1 MSVMS
6 EFLIPTPGGWVRR
19 RDRSEYGRVQ
29 RVIRGN
35 SGVELVVEWQPDRH
49 IRRVLMSDIQ
59 CGLQLG
65 MTVQDVPHSRI
76 RRTLGEGEIV
86 ELRRLGNREQ
96 ALVDF
101 PQTGMRVW
109 LPYENLKQIRGV
121 DHAFA
126 RPRKPDQGDAE
137 RLRLRCLAFAL
148 ELWNENTG
156 ALSHLDIDPLPHQI
170 HLVHQILASGN
181 LNWLIAD
188 DVGLGKTIEVG
199 MLLAAL
205 QQRAVFRRV
214 LIVAPAGLT
223 RQWKDEL
230 HFKFGMSDFQIYGV
244 DFEVNDTRH
253 WRIYNHVIG
262 SIDRLKAEGHKES
275 LLSADPWDIVIF
287 DEAHRLSRRQWGR
300 KLDASDRFR
309 LAAALRQRTD
319 SMLLLSATPHQGMQD
334 KFQAILELIRPEL
347 QDEIERLALNPEILR
362 EMVIRNRKA
371 DVTDAE
377 GNFIFQGKTTHA
389 IEVQPGPEALDFD
402 RSLRRYLV
410 RGYAASKERG
420 RSGIPI
426 GFVMT
431 VYRKLAASSAAA
443 IHRALERRLE
453 RLRAEHALLD
463 YVDEAPD
470 ERFEGE
476 WEERYAGD
484 VHEFFEGEIGML
496 EDLLIKAELLAR
508 SDKKVSS
515 FIDGLLQAVLN
526 ANPDEKILI
535 FTEYRATQECLARAL
550 TARFGPGKVNLIHG
564 SQDQI
569 ARAGEIAHFEDQ
581 GQFLISTEAGGEGIN
596 LQRRCHVM
604 ANFDLP
610 WNPMRLVQRIGR
622 LYRYGQDKRVIVF
635 NVHAS
640 QTLDAEI
647 MEIMYARIGQV
658 VTDMAGLG
666 DEYNENLAEDILGEL
681 ADMLDVEEI
690 LEEALDRGITRTRDR
705 IDDALAKARAAA
717 EKQRE
722 LFEHVTGYDPN
733 EARQELAITSQHVRA
748 FVHGMF
754 KQLGVEINGKHH
766 DGLVWDIRVPERVA
780 EELSSRRT
788 RWRITLDRTWAAAR
802 RDVHMLDLESVLMQL
817 MLRRAKAHAFGG
829 RTAGVALLPGRS
841 LVTAVLRWQN
851 EQGRRMRQEFAMI
864 QTAEDGAI
872 KMNSDEVTAW
882 LLSPA
887 VDGVG
892 LPEHADCERWLSAAG
907 DALDLRLAKLSNQD
921 LHPENRQWTAAAW
934 QAELV
939 TRFGDSAREPGTSE
953 LT

>member
-1 MSVMS
+1 MSVMR
-6 EFLIPTPGGWVRR
+6 EFLSPVPGGWVRR

-29 RVIRGN
+29 KVVPGN
-35 SGVELVVEWQPDRH
+35 SGVDLIVEWHPERR
-49 IRRVLMSDIQ
+49 IRRVPLADVK

-65 MTVQDVPHSRI
+65 MTVQDIPHSRV
-76 RRTLGEGEIV
+76 RRPLGEGDIV

-101 PQTGMRVW
+101 PETGTRVW

-121 DHAFA
+121 NHAFV
-126 RPRKPDQGDAE
+126 RPRKPETGDAE
-137 RLRLRCLAFAL
+137 RFRLRCLAYAL

-170 HLVHQILASGN
+170 HLVHRILASGN

-205 QQRAVFRRV
+205 QQRGVFRRI
-214 LIVAPAGLT
+214 LIVSPAGLT

-230 HFKFGMSDFQIYGV
+230 HFKFAMSDFQIYGV
-244 DFEVNDTRH
+244 DFEVNEPRH
-253 WRIYNHVIG
+253 WRLYNHVIG
-262 SIDRLKAEGHKES
+262 SIDRFKADDHKES
-275 LLSADPWDIVIF
+275 LFSADPWDIVIF

-319 SMLLLSATPHQGMQD
+319 SMLLLSATPHQGMHD
-334 KFQAILELIRPEL
+334 KFQAILELIRPEF
-347 QDEIERLALNPEILR
+347 QDEIDRLALNPEILR

-389 IEVQPGPEALDFD
+389 IEVETGPEALDFD

-453 RLRAEHALLD
+453 RLRAEHASLD
-463 YVDEAPD
+463 HADETPD

-476 WEERYAGD
+476 WEEQYTGD
-484 VHEFFEGEIGML
+484 VHEFFEGAISML
-496 EDLLIKAELLAR
+496 EDLLVKAESLAG
-508 SDKKVSS
+508 SDQKVSS

-526 ANPDEKILI
+526 TNTEEKILI
-535 FTEYRATQECLARAL
+535 FTEYRATQECLAEAL

-564 SQDQI
+564 SQDQV

-622 LYRYGQDKRVIVF
+622 LYRYGQGKRVIVF
-635 NVHAS
+635 NVHAP

-647 MEIMYARIGQV
+647 MEIMYARISQV
-658 VTDMAGLG
+658 VSDMAVLG
-666 DEYNENLAEDILGEL
+666 DEYNENLAEEILGEL

-690 LEEALDRGITRTRDR
+690 LEEAIDRGITRTRDR
-705 IDDALAKARAAA
+705 IDDALARARAAA

-722 LFEHVTGYDPN
+722 LFEHVMGYDPN
-733 EARQELAITSQHVRA
+733 EARQELAITSEHVRA

-754 KQLGVEINGKHH
+754 NQLGVEIIERHH
-766 DGLVWDIRVPERVA
+766 DGLVWDIRIPEEVA
-780 EELSSRRT
+780 EEISSRRT
-788 RWRITLDRTWAAAR
+788 RWRITLDRTWAATR
-802 RDVHMLDLESVLMQL
+802 RDVHMLDLESALMQL
-817 MLRRAKAHAFGG
+817 MLRRAKVHAFGG
-829 RTAGVALLPGRS
+829 RTAGVALLPGRA

-864 QTAEDGAI
+864 QMAEDGATE
-872 KMNSDEVTAW
+872 MNSDETTAW
-882 LLSPA
+882 LVSPA

-892 LPEHADCERWLSAAG
+892 LPEHADCERWLGAAG
-907 DALDLRLAKLSNQD
+907 NALDLRLAKLSSQD

-934 QAELV
+934 QAEV
-939 TRFGDSAREPGTSE
+939 RHRIR
-953 LT
+953 